1 MEPIYVVSFSQML
14 HQYAT
19 DNLNQQHKDQQEP
32 DSILSEFILC
42 IGICYY
48 YFTPKDIVTCISISI
63 VEKEIVELTSCLF
76 LPEFELNPQS
86 LH

>member
-19 DNLNQQHKDQQEP
+19 DNLNLQEP

-48 YFTPKDIVTCISISI
+48 YFTPKDIATCISISI